1 MALIQRVSR
10 PPILEGSLPM
20 TNRSDDHDLTTADAH
35 HLRRYIIRA
44 AKAYLCV
51 VCWFGLCAGFLA
63 YGPPAMSVPSAPP
76 HPSGIVAVIFGV
88 GLSAGTAT
96 VLTIVLA
103 VSVVALIDR
112 QRSQSAGEQDETDAT
127 TLFTVTEEDTQ

>member
-1 MALIQRVSR
+1 MARLQRVSQQPMEDSR
-10 PPILEGSLPM
+10 PM
-20 TNRSDDHDLTTADAH
+20 TKRSDDHDLTTADAH
-35 HLRRYIIRA
+35 HLRRYLVRA

-51 VCWFGLCAGFLA
+51 VCWFGLCAGLLA

-76 HPSGIVAVIFGV
+76 HPSGIAAVIFGV

-103 VSVVALIDR
+103 VGVVGLIDR
-112 QRSQSAGEQDETDAT
+112 QRSQNAEEQDEAY
-127 TLFTVTEEDTQ
+127 V